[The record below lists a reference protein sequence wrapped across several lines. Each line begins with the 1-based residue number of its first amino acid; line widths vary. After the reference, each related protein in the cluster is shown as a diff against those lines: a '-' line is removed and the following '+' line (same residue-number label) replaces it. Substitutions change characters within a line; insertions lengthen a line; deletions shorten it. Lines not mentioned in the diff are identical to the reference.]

1 LDREIK
7 KAIIKIYS
15 YSKEPSYKKPWM
27 STTGSSSGS
36 GAVISKNLILTNAH
50 VVANNTFLEVQKFDS
65 AKRYIGRVV
74 AVSHER
80 DLALITTE
88 DKEFFKDIK
97 PLEIGTLP
105 KAQDEVSV
113 LGYPMGGKTLSVT
126 TGVVSRVEHQR
137 YVHSSERLLAIQ
149 VDAAI
154 NPGNSG
160 GPAIS
165 EDGKI
170 IGVVMQ
176 GISFSQNIGYLVP
189 STMINHFLVDFKD
202 KKIDGVPQLH
212 IFVSKLE
219 NPAAKKYYGLD
230 LNRTGMLVNR
240 VMPLGN
246 SKGFLKNGDIILKI
260 DGKVVQDDGTVEFIE
275 DQFTSAK
282 YVVDLHQMG
291 ESVKLKV
298 WRDKKEIELNI
309 PLTKYTKDVWLV
321 KLYQYDKEPTYFIYG
336 GYVFSPLVENI
347 INTRKGKDC
356 RLMPYLYKMTT
367 EDKREQVIL
376 LGVLADR
383 SNRGNQGLSGY
394 LVDKINGKK
403 IKDFKEF
410 YKEFM
415 AQKDGFIVL
424 EDEDGQQVIIDVKE
438 AKSRHQQILSIY
450 NIEFDRSKD
459 LKTQDINKSSETNSS
474 N

>member
-1 LDREIK
+1 MRAVIILLLIFNFAFSQNLDREIK

-170 IGVVMQ
+170 IGVGMPRDLAFKAK
-176 GISFSQNIGYLVP
+176 ILGYLRP
-189 STMINHFLVDFKD
+189 STMEKHLFK
-202 KKIDGVPQLH
+202 QNL
-212 IFVSKLE
+212 
-219 NPAAKKYYGLD
+219 
-230 LNRTGMLVNR
+230 
-240 VMPLGN
+240 
-246 SKGFLKNGDIILKI
+246 
-260 DGKVVQDDGTVEFIE
+260 
-275 DQFTSAK
+275 
-282 YVVDLHQMG
+282 
-291 ESVKLKV
+291 
-298 WRDKKEIELNI
+298 
-309 PLTKYTKDVWLV
+309 
-321 KLYQYDKEPTYFIYG
+321 
-336 GYVFSPLVENI
+336 
-347 INTRKGKDC
+347 
-356 RLMPYLYKMTT
+356 
-367 EDKREQVIL
+367 
-376 LGVLADR
+376 
-383 SNRGNQGLSGY
+383 QG
-394 LVDKINGKK
+394 
-403 IKDFKEF
+403 
-410 YKEFM
+410 
-415 AQKDGFIVL
+415 
-424 EDEDGQQVIIDVKE
+424 
-438 AKSRHQQILSIY
+438 
-450 NIEFDRSKD
+450 
-459 LKTQDINKSSETNSS
+459 
-474 N
+474 